1 MTCCLLPVPVD
12 ESWPPLTPDDD
23 AALDVRAASERRS
36 CEHAAARDVGEEQT
50 LEYVLGS
57 LDCTENRLSFLFGAA
72 TEDNLILNYLV

>member
-12 ESWPPLTPDDD
+12 ESWPLLPPDDD
-23 AALDVRAASERRS
+23 TALDVRAASERRS

-57 LDCTENRLSFLFGAA
+57 LDCTENRLSFLFRA

>member
-12 ESWPPLTPDDD
+12 ESWLPLTPDDD

-36 CEHAAARDVGEEQT
+36 CEHAAARDEGEEQT

-57 LDCTENRLSFLFGAA
+57 LDCTENRLSFLFRA

>member
-12 ESWPPLTPDDD
+12 ESWPPLPLDDD

-57 LDCTENRLSFLFGAA
+57 LDCTENRLSFLFRA

>member
-12 ESWPPLTPDDD
+12 ESWLPLPPDDD

-57 LDCTENRLSFLFGAA
+57 LDCTENRLSFLFRA

>member
-12 ESWPPLTPDDD
+12 ESWLLTPDDD
-23 AALDVRAASERRS
+23 TTLDVRAASERRS

-57 LDCTENRLSFLFGAA
+57 LDCTENSLSFLFGA